1 MQANDATIGENEC
14 LGRTGDTWAGE
25 WRRTDRSFG
34 HLTDRLLRRARALE
48 FTSVLDIGCGA
59 GELSLA
65 TAREHPQCRVVGV
78 DISPQLVAV
87 AHERGAGQDNVA
99 FAVGDA
105 ASWIPAANERPNL
118 LLSRHGVM
126 FFGDPVAAFAH
137 LRDIAAPHAG
147 LLFSCFRARDENAL
161 FHEAARL
168 LPEAPSLPDPAAPGP
183 FAFAERSRVEAIL
196 GQAGWSD
203 LRFEALDFP
212 MIVGAGAD
220 PLDDAV
226 EYLSTIGPAARAASA
241 LDETERGR
249 FRARACELAA
259 RHLHGG
265 MVSLGAATWIVSGRA
280 A

>member
-1 MQANDATIGENEC
+1 MQANGSTVGENEW
-14 LGRTGDTWAGE
+14 LGRTGDTWSSE

-34 HLTDRLLRRARALE
+34 QLTGHLLRRARE
-48 FTSVLDIGCGA
+48 RDFTSVLDIGCGA

-87 AHERGAGQDNVA
+87 ARERGAGLGNVT

-105 ASWIPAANERPNL
+105 ASWLPGADDRPDL

-147 LLFSCFRARDENAL
+147 LLFSCFRTRDENAL
-161 FHEAARL
+161 FREAALL
-168 LPEAPSLPDPAAPGP
+168 LPESPPPPDAAAPGP
-183 FAFAERSRVEAIL
+183 FAFADRSRVEAIL

-203 LRFEALDFP
+203 VRFEAFDFP
-212 MIVGAGAD
+212 MIVGAGGD
-220 PLDDAV
+220 PLEDAAD
-226 EYLSTIGPAARAASA
+226 YLSTIGPAARAASA
-241 LDETERGR
+241 LDDAERGQ
-249 FRARACELAA
+249 FRARARELAA
-259 RHLHGG
+259 RHLRDGV
-265 MVSLGAATWIVSGRA
+265 VSLGAAAWIVTGRA
-280 A
+280 T